1 MDNQELNSNAKLT
14 SFTPEEATPINS
26 TESSVSTEKSVNN
39 ESNNILKK
47 EVVTRPILWGLVVF
61 LVFFSLVIGAVSVY
75 RMYQTPALVEEMS
88 APMLC
93 GDGGVGCALPPVE
106 DDIFSTTPV
115 TEDTNLEADLIEAE
129 IQGIDQDLEEDIYS
143 DEALGL

>member
-26 TESSVSTEKSVNN
+26 INSSNQASTNNKSND
-39 ESNNILKK
+39 ILNK
-47 EVVTRPILWGLVVF
+47 EVVTRPLLWGLVVF

-75 RMYQTPALVEEMS
+75 RMYQTETDSMVEEVNVDTINTIES
-88 APMLC
+88 SVSPDNIL
-93 GDGGVGCALPPVE
+93 E
-106 DDIFSTTPV
+106 TTPV
-115 TEDTNLEADLIEAE
+115 SENTNIEADLIESE
-129 IQGIDQDLEEDIYS
+129 VQVIDQDLEENIYS

>member
-14 SFTPEEATPINS
+14 SFTSEEATPINS
-26 TESSVSTEKSVNN
+26 TESSVSTENPVNN
-39 ESNNILKK
+39 NSDNILKK

-75 RMYQTPALVEEMS
+75 RIYQT
-88 APMLC
+88 
-93 GDGGVGCALPPVE
+93 DGVVE
-106 DDIFSTTPV
+106 DVNIDELNTIEQSITPDNTLETTPI
-115 TEDTNLEADLIEAE
+115 TEDTNLEADLIESE
-129 IQGIDQDLEEDIYS
+129 IQSIDQDLEEDIYS

>member
-26 TESSVSTEKSVNN
+26 INSSNQASTNNKSND
-39 ESNNILKK
+39 ILNK
-47 EVVTRPILWGLVVF
+47 EVVTRPLLWGLVVF

-75 RMYQTPALVEEMS
+75 RMYQTETDSMVEEVNVDTINTIES
-88 APMLC
+88 SVSPDNIL
-93 GDGGVGCALPPVE
+93 E
-106 DDIFSTTPV
+106 TTPV
-115 TEDTNLEADLIEAE
+115 SENTNIEADLIESE
-129 IQGIDQDLEEDIYS
+129 IQSIDQDLEENIYS